1 MPDPDAPPA
10 PSPPRTRRYARNGIL
25 LVAGVLAIAF
35 NLRAAITSLPP
46 LFPELSARLNLAPA
60 AVSALAALPVL
71 AFGVFSGVAAP
82 LSRRFGEERVLGGA
96 VGLLAAGLILRGL
109 APGVLLF
116 PGTALAGAAIA
127 LLNVLLPSLVKRR
140 TPERAGAVIGL
151 YLLCLNA
158 GSILA
163 SLIAI
168 PVYNMSGGSVPL
180 SLSVWALPALA
191 AGVAWLPQWKYRT
204 LPRAPGVPR
213 ERGFQE
219 GEHQD
224 PAAAP
229 EPGTPAGVPPAPLRL
244 SRYML
249 TWQVTAFMGLQ
260 SLTFYAELS
269 WLPTMFRDRGVSA
282 GGAGTLLALMNLGGA
297 AGSLVIP
304 VLAHRARN
312 QQALI
317 TGTVAASAI
326 GLAGAWFAP
335 LGGAAVWVLVL
346 GLGQGASLGLAIFF
360 TMARAP
366 SPRVAASLSGFAQS
380 VGYLVA
386 TTGPLAV
393 GFLHSAIGG
402 WTVPVVVLLVITGL
416 QLTAGWPAA
425 RDVTLPEADRAGRP
439 IALPDP
445 GR

>member
-1 MPDPDAPPA
+1 MPDPAAPPA
-10 PSPPRTRRYARNGIL
+10 PSPPRTRRRAQTWVL
-25 LVAGVLAIAF
+25 FVAGVLAIAF

-46 LFPELSARLNLAPA
+46 LFPELSVRLDLSPA
-60 AVSALAALPVL
+60 ALSVLASVPVL

-116 PGTALAGAAIA
+116 PGTALAAAAIA

-140 TPERAGAVIGL
+140 APERAGLLIGL
-151 YLLCLNA
+151 YLLSLSA

-168 PVYNMSGGSVPL
+168 PVYNASGGSIPL

-191 AGVAWLPQWKYRT
+191 AVVAWLPQLKYRT
-204 LPRAPGVPR
+204 LPRPQVRPGV
-213 ERGFQE
+213 Q
-219 GEHQD
+219 
-224 PAAAP
+224 
-229 EPGTPAGVPPAPLRL
+229 TAPLRL
-244 SRYML
+244 SRYAL
-249 TWQVTAFMGLQ
+249 TWQVTVYMGLQ

-312 QQALI
+312 QRALI
-317 TGTVAASAI
+317 AATVAVSAA

-335 LGGAAVWVLVL
+335 LAGAAAWVLLL
-346 GLGQGASLGLAIFF
+346 GVGQGASLGLAIFF

-366 SPRVAASLSGFAQS
+366 DPRVAASLSGFAQS

-393 GFLHSAIGG
+393 GFLHSALGG

-416 QLTAGWPAA
+416 QLTAGWQAA
-425 RDVTLPEADRAGRP
+425 RAVTLPE
-439 IALPDP
+439 P
-445 GR
+445 G

>member
-1 MPDPDAPPA
+1 MPDPAAPPA
-10 PSPPRTRRYARNGIL
+10 PSPPRARRRARARVL
-25 LVAGVLAIAF
+25 FVAGVLAIAF

-46 LFPELSARLNLAPA
+46 LFPELSMRLHLSPA
-60 AVSALAALPVL
+60 AVSVLASVPVL

-96 VGLLAAGLILRGL
+96 VGLLAAGLILRGV
-109 APGVLLF
+109 APGALLF
-116 PGTALAGAAIA
+116 PGTALAAAAIA

-140 TPERAGAVIGL
+140 APERAGLLIGL
-151 YLLCLNA
+151 YLLSLSA

-163 SLIAI
+163 SLIAV
-168 PVYNMSGGSVPL
+168 PVYNASGGSVPL

-191 AGVAWLPQWKYRT
+191 AAVAWLPQLKYRT
-204 LPRAPGVPR
+204 VPR
-213 ERGFQE
+213 PAVQRPESGESGAAER
-219 GEHQD
+219 
-224 PAAAP
+224 PAARA
-229 EPGTPAGVPPAPLRL
+229 APLKP
-244 SRYML
+244 SRYAL
-249 TWQVTAFMGLQ
+249 TWRVTAFMGLQ

-312 QQALI
+312 QQAMI
-317 TGTVAASAI
+317 AAAVIASGV

-335 LGGAAVWVLVL
+335 LGGDAVWVLLL
-346 GLGQGASLGLAIFF
+346 GIGQGACLGLAIFF

-366 SPRVAASLSGFAQS
+366 DPRVAASLSGFAQS

-402 WTVPVVVLLVITGL
+402 WTVPVVVLLVISGL
-416 QLTAGWPAA
+416 QLTAGWQAA
-425 RDVTLPEADRAGRP
+425 RDVTLPEAG
-439 IALPDP
+439 
-445 GR
+445 

>member
-46 LFPELSARLNLAPA
+46 LFPELSARLNLTPA

-213 ERGFQE
+213 ARGSQA

-224 PAAAP
+224 PRAAP
-229 EPGTPAGVPPAPLRL
+229 EPGAPAGVPPAPLKL

-335 LGGAAVWVLVL
+335 VGGAAIWVLVL

-386 TTGPLAV
+386 TTGPLLV

-425 RDVTLPEADRAGRP
+425 RDVTLPAGAD
-439 IALPDP
+439 
-445 GR
+445 

>member
-10 PSPPRTRRYARNGIL
+10 PSPPRTRRYTRTGVL

-46 LFPELSARLNLAPA
+46 LFPELSTRLNLSPA

-140 TPERAGAVIGL
+140 APERAGAVIGL

-168 PVYNMSGGSVPL
+168 PVYNLSGGSVPL

-204 LPRAPGVPR
+204 LPRHPGVR
-213 ERGFQE
+213 EARGSRA
-219 GEHQD
+219 GEQQD
-224 PAAAP
+224 PRAGQP
-229 EPGTPAGVPPAPLRL
+229 PRKRAGVRPASLRL
-244 SRYML
+244 SRHVL

-269 WLPTMFRDRGVSA
+269 WLPTMLRDRGVSA
-282 GGAGTLLALMNLGGA
+282 GTAGTLLALTGVGGA
-297 AGSLVIP
+297 VSSLLIP

-312 QQALI
+312 QRALI
-317 TGTVAASAI
+317 VGTVAASGA
-326 GLAGAWFAP
+326 GLAGTWFAP
-335 LGGAAVWVLVL
+335 LGGVVAWVLVL
-346 GLGQGASLGLAIFF
+346 GVGQGASLGLAIFF

-366 SPRVAASLSGFAQS
+366 NPRIAASLSGFAQS

-386 TTGPLAV
+386 TTGPLVV

-416 QLTAGWPAA
+416 QLVAGWPAA
-425 RDVTLPEADRAGRP
+425 RAVTLPGAG
-439 IALPDP
+439 
-445 GR
+445 

>member
-10 PSPPRTRRYARNGIL
+10 PSPARTRRYARNGIL
-25 LVAGVLAIAF
+25 LVGGVLAIAF

-46 LFPELSARLNLAPA
+46 LFPELSARLHLAPA
-60 AVSALAALPVL
+60 AVSVLAALPVL

-82 LSRRFGEERVLGGA
+82 LSRRFGEERVLGAA
-96 VGLLAAGLILRGL
+96 VGLLAAGLILRGA

-140 TPERAGAVIGL
+140 APERAGALIGL

-163 SLIAI
+163 SLVAI
-168 PVYNMSGGSVPL
+168 PVYNLSGGSVPL
-180 SLSVWALPALA
+180 SLAVWALPALA
-191 AGVAWLPQWKYRT
+191 AGVAWLPQLKYRT
-204 LPRAPGVPR
+204 VPRPAVPWPESGQPGVAGRAAPRA
-213 ERGFQE
+213 
-219 GEHQD
+219 
-224 PAAAP
+224 
-229 EPGTPAGVPPAPLRL
+229 APLRL
-244 SRYML
+244 SRSAL

-269 WLPTMFRDRGVSA
+269 YLPTMFRDRGVSA
-282 GGAGTLLALMNLGGA
+282 GAAGTLLALTGVGGA
-297 AGSLVIP
+297 AGSLLIP

-317 TGTVAASAI
+317 AGTVAASAA

-335 LGGAAVWVLVL
+335 LAGAAAWALVL

-366 SPRVAASLSGFAQS
+366 DPRTAASLSGFAQG

-386 TTGPLAV
+386 TTGPLVV
-393 GFLHSAIGG
+393 GFLHTTIGG

-416 QLTAGWPAA
+416 QLIAGWPAA
-425 RDVTLPEADRAGRP
+425 RAVTLPE
-439 IALPDP
+439 P
-445 GR
+445 G

>member
-10 PSPPRTRRYARNGIL
+10 PPPPRTRRHARNGAL
-25 LVAGVLAIAF
+25 LVAGVLAIAL

-46 LFPELSARLNLAPA
+46 LFPELSASLHLSPA
-60 AVSALAALPVL
+60 AVSVLASLPVL

-82 LSRRFGEERVLGGA
+82 LSRRFGEEQVLGWA

-116 PGTALAGAAIA
+116 PGTALAAAAIA

-140 TPERAGAVIGL
+140 APERAGLLIGL
-151 YLLCLNA
+151 YLLSLNA

-168 PVYNMSGGSVPL
+168 PVYNASGGSVPL

-191 AGVAWLPQWKYRT
+191 AAVAWLPQRKYRT
-204 LPRAPGVPR
+204 V
-213 ERGFQE
+213 
-219 GEHQD
+219 
-224 PAAAP
+224 PAATSRESAAARP
-229 EPGTPAGVPPAPLRL
+229 TV
-244 SRYML
+244 SRYAL
-249 TWQVTAFMGLQ
+249 TWQVTAYMGLQ

-282 GGAGTLLALMNLGGA
+282 GAAGTLLALMNLGGA
-297 AGSLVIP
+297 ASSLLIP

-312 QQALI
+312 QRALI
-317 TGTVAASAI
+317 AGTVAASAA

-335 LGGAAVWVLVL
+335 LGGDVFWVLVL

-366 SPRVAASLSGFAQS
+366 DPRVAASLSGFAQS

-386 TTGPLAV
+386 ATGPLMV
-393 GFLHSAIGG
+393 GFLHSALGG
-402 WTVPVVVLLVITGL
+402 WTVPVAVLLVITGL
-416 QLTAGWPAA
+416 QLTAGWP
-425 RDVTLPEADRAGRP
+425 GG
-439 IALPDP
+439 P
-445 GR
+445 GRHPARRRGVGSVPSERRGERCSWLGWTRPRS

>member
-1 MPDPDAPPA
+1 MPDPAA
-10 PSPPRTRRYARNGIL
+10 AGAAVRSRARGRARGAAL
-25 LVAGVLAIAF
+25 LVGVIAIAF

-46 LFPELSARLNLAPA
+46 LFPELSASLHLSAAEVSVLA
-60 AVSALAALPVL
+60 SLPVL

-82 LSRRFGEERVLGGA
+82 LSRRFGEERVLGAA
-96 VGLLAAGLILRGL
+96 VGVLAAGLILRGL
-109 APGVLLF
+109 APGALLY
-116 PGTALAGAAIA
+116 PGTALAAAAIA

-140 TPERAGAVIGL
+140 VPERAGVLIGV
-151 YLLCLNA
+151 YLLSLNA

-168 PVYNMSGGSVPL
+168 PVYTASGGSVPL

-191 AGVAWLPQWKYRT
+191 AGVVWLPQWKYRT
-204 LPRAPGVPR
+204 LPGGRRGPAPGTGQPR
-213 ERGFQE
+213 DR
-219 GEHQD
+219 
-224 PAAAP
+224 AAAP
-229 EPGTPAGVPPAPLRL
+229 AAPLKL
-244 SRYML
+244 SRYAL

-297 AGSLVIP
+297 ASALLMP
-304 VLAHRARN
+304 VLAQRARN
-312 QQALI
+312 QRALI
-317 TGTVAASAI
+317 AGTVAASAA

-335 LGGAAVWVLVL
+335 VGGAPFWVLVL
-346 GLGQGASLGLAIFF
+346 GMGQGASLGLAIFF

-393 GFLHSAIGG
+393 GFLHSSLGG

-416 QLTAGWPAA
+416 QLTAGWQAA
-425 RDVTLPEADRAGRP
+425 RAVTLPGAG
-439 IALPDP
+439 
-445 GR
+445 

>member
-1 MPDPDAPPA
+1 MPT
-10 PSPPRTRRYARNGIL
+10 TRAIIGGTA
-25 LVAGVLAIAF
+25 AGLAISGTAVGA
-35 NLRAAITSLPP
+35 LAIRIAAVRLA
-46 LFPELSARLNLAPA
+46 ARLHLAPA
-60 AVSALAALPVL
+60 AVSALASLPVL

-96 VGLLAAGLILRGL
+96 VGLLAAGLILRGV

-140 TPERAGAVIGL
+140 APERAGALIGI

-168 PVYNMSGGSVPL
+168 PVYNLSGGSVPL

-191 AGVAWLPQWKYRT
+191 AAVAWLPQLKYAAR
-204 LPRAPGVPR
+204 
-213 ERGFQE
+213 
-219 GEHQD
+219 
-224 PAAAP
+224 PALRAAP
-229 EPGTPAGVPPAPLRL
+229 LKL
-244 SRYML
+244 SRYAL

-269 WLPTMFRDRGVSA
+269 WLPTMLRDRGVSA
-282 GGAGTLLALMNLGGA
+282 SAAGTLLALTGVGGA
-297 AGSLVIP
+297 VSSLLIP
-304 VLAHRARN
+304 VLAHRART
-312 QQALI
+312 QRALI
-317 TGTVAASAI
+317 AGPVAASAA

-335 LGGAAVWVLVL
+335 LGGDVVWVLVL

-366 SPRVAASLSGFAQS
+366 DPRVAASLSGFAQS

-386 TTGPLAV
+386 TTGPLVV
-393 GFLHSAIGG
+393 GFLHTAIGG

-416 QLTAGWPAA
+416 QLIAGWPAA
-425 RDVTLPEADRAGRP
+425 RNVTLPAAGSLPRAVTRP
-439 IALPDP
+439 GA
-445 GR
+445 G

>member
-1 MPDPDAPPA
+1 
-10 PSPPRTRRYARNGIL
+10 L
-25 LVAGVLAIAF
+25 FVVGVLAIAF

-46 LFPELSARLNLAPA
+46 LFPELSVRLHL
-60 AVSALAALPVL
+60 SSAALSVLASVPVL

-82 LSRRFGEERVLGGA
+82 LSRRFGEERVLSGA

-140 TPERAGAVIGL
+140 APERAGLLIGL
-151 YLLCLNA
+151 YLLSLSA

-168 PVYNMSGGSVPL
+168 PVYNASGGSVPL

-191 AGVAWLPQWKYRT
+191 AAVAWLPQLKYRT
-204 LPRAPGVPR
+204 LPRPQLRPGVQ
-213 ERGFQE
+213 G
-219 GEHQD
+219 
-224 PAAAP
+224 
-229 EPGTPAGVPPAPLRL
+229 APLRL
-244 SRYML
+244 SRYAL
-249 TWQVTAFMGLQ
+249 TWQVTAYMGLQ

-317 TGTVAASAI
+317 AATVAASAA
-326 GLAGAWFAP
+326 GLAAAWFAP
-335 LGGAAVWVLVL
+335 LAGAAAWVLVL
-346 GLGQGASLGLAIFF
+346 GVGQGASLGLAIFF

-366 SPRVAASLSGFAQS
+366 DPRVAASLSGFAQS

-393 GFLHSAIGG
+393 GFLHSALGG

-416 QLTAGWPAA
+416 QLTAGWQAA
-425 RDVTLPEADRAGRP
+425 RAVTLPG
-439 IALPDP
+439 P
-445 GR
+445 G

>member
-10 PSPPRTRRYARNGIL
+10 PSPPRTRRYARNGVL

-46 LFPELSARLNLAPA
+46 LFPELSARLHLAPA

-140 TPERAGAVIGL
+140 APERAGAVIGL

-168 PVYNMSGGSVPL
+168 PVYNLSGGSVPL

-204 LPRAPGVPR
+204 LPRAPGGGSPGGTGARGACRCTARPAEAVPLRADLAGHRVHGVAEPDLLRGAVLAADHVPGPGR
-213 ERGFQE
+213 ERRGGRHPARPDERGRRGRFP
-219 GEHQD
+219 GD
-224 PAAAP
+224 PGP
-229 EPGTPAGVPPAPLRL
+229 
-244 SRYML
+244 
-249 TWQVTAFMGLQ
+249 
-260 SLTFYAELS
+260 
-269 WLPTMFRDRGVSA
+269 
-282 GGAGTLLALMNLGGA
+282 
-297 AGSLVIP
+297 
-304 VLAHRARN
+304 
-312 QQALI
+312 
-317 TGTVAASAI
+317 
-326 GLAGAWFAP
+326 
-335 LGGAAVWVLVL
+335 
-346 GLGQGASLGLAIFF
+346 
-360 TMARAP
+360 RAP
-366 SPRVAASLSGFAQS
+366 
-380 VGYLVA
+380 
-386 TTGPLAV
+386 GP
-393 GFLHSAIGG
+393 
-402 WTVPVVVLLVITGL
+402 
-416 QLTAGWPAA
+416 
-425 RDVTLPEADRAGRP
+425 
-439 IALPDP
+439 
-445 GR
+445 

>member
-10 PSPPRTRRYARNGIL
+10 PSPPRARRYARNGVL
-25 LVAGVLAIAF
+25 LVAGVFAIAF

-46 LFPELSARLNLAPA
+46 LFPELSARLHLSSA

-96 VGLLAAGLILRGL
+96 VGLLAAGLILRGA
-109 APGVLLF
+109 APGAALF
-116 PGTALAGAAIA
+116 PGTALAAAAIA

-140 TPERAGAVIGL
+140 APERAGLLIGL

-163 SLIAI
+163 ALIAI
-168 PVYNMSGGSVPL
+168 PVYNASGGSVPL

-191 AGVAWLPQWKYRT
+191 AGVAWLPQLKYRT
-204 LPRAPGVPR
+204 V
-213 ERGFQE
+213 
-219 GEHQD
+219 
-224 PAAAP
+224 
-229 EPGTPAGVPPAPLRL
+229 PGTPSVRPQESPEPQQPHERSVRPAAPLKV
-244 SRYML
+244 SRYAL
-249 TWQVTAFMGLQ
+249 TWQVTAYMGLQ
-260 SLTFYAELS
+260 SLTYYAELS
-269 WLPTMFRDRGVSA
+269 WLPTMLRDRGVSA
-282 GGAGTLLALMNLGGA
+282 GAAGTLLALTGVGGA
-297 AGSLVIP
+297 VGSLLIP

-312 QQALI
+312 QRALI
-317 TGTVAASAI
+317 AGTVATSAA

-335 LGGAAVWVLVL
+335 LGGEVAWVLVL

-366 SPRVAASLSGFAQS
+366 DPRAVASLSGFAQS
-380 VGYLVA
+380 VGYLIA

-393 GFLHSAIGG
+393 GFLHSALGG

-416 QLTAGWPAA
+416 QFVAGWPAA
-425 RDVTLPEADRAGRP
+425 RAVTLPSVG
-439 IALPDP
+439 
-445 GR
+445 

>member
-1 MPDPDAPPA
+1 MPDPDARTA
-10 PSPPRTRRYARNGIL
+10 PSPPRAGRYTRTGVL

-46 LFPELSARLNLAPA
+46 LFPELSSRLHLPPASISVLA
-60 AVSALAALPVL
+60 SLPVL

-96 VGLLAAGLILRGL
+96 VVLLAAGLLLRGV

-116 PGTALAGAAIA
+116 PGTALAAAAIA

-140 TPERAGAVIGL
+140 APERAGLLIGL
-151 YLLCLNA
+151 YLLSLSA

-163 SLIAI
+163 SLIAV
-168 PVYNMSGGSVPL
+168 PVYNESGGSVPL
-180 SLSVWALPALA
+180 SLAVWALPALA
-191 AGVAWLPQWKYRT
+191 AAVVWLPQRRYRT
-204 LPRAPGVPR
+204 VPR
-213 ERGFQE
+213 VPSVQPQQLPETQQPHERSVR
-219 GEHQD
+219 
-224 PAAAP
+224 P
-229 EPGTPAGVPPAPLRL
+229 TAPLKV
-244 SRYML
+244 SRYAL

-260 SLTFYAELS
+260 SLTFYAALS
-269 WLPTMFRDRGVSA
+269 YLPTMFRDRGVSA
-282 GGAGTLLALMNLGGA
+282 GAAGTLLALTGVGGA
-297 AGSLVIP
+297 VGSLLIP
-304 VLAHRARN
+304 VFAHRARN
-312 QQALI
+312 QRALVA
-317 TGTVAASAI
+317 GTVAASAA

-335 LGGAAVWVLVL
+335 LGGDVAWVLVL

-366 SPRVAASLSGFAQS
+366 DPRAAASLSGFAQS

-393 GFLHSAIGG
+393 GFLHSALGG

-416 QLTAGWPAA
+416 QLVVGWPAA
-425 RDVTLPEADRAGRP
+425 RAVTLPSVG
-439 IALPDP
+439 
-445 GR
+445 

>member
-1 MPDPDAPPA
+1 MAP
-10 PSPPRTRRYARNGIL
+10 RDRGRARGAL
-25 LVAGVLAIAF
+25 LLLAGVIAIAF

-46 LFPELSARLNLAPA
+46 LFPELSARLHLTPVEVSVLA
-60 AVSALAALPVL
+60 SLPVL

-82 LSRRFGEERVLGGA
+82 LSRRLGEEQVLGGA

-116 PGTALAGAAIA
+116 PGTALAAAAIA

-140 TPERAGAVIGL
+140 APERAGLLIGL
-151 YLLCLNA
+151 YLLSLNA

-163 SLIAI
+163 ALIAI
-168 PVYNMSGGSVPL
+168 PVYNLSGGSVPL

-191 AGVAWLPQWKYRT
+191 AGVAWLPQRRYRT
-204 LPRAPGVPR
+204 VPRAGAQESRETQPPPGR
-213 ERGFQE
+213 
-219 GEHQD
+219 
-224 PAAAP
+224 
-229 EPGTPAGVPPAPLRL
+229 PAGPAVPLKL
-244 SRYML
+244 SRYAL

-269 WLPTMFRDRGVSA
+269 WLPTMFRERGVSA

-297 AGSLVIP
+297 ASSLLIP
-304 VLAHRARN
+304 VFAHRARN
-312 QQALI
+312 QRALVA
-317 TGTVAASAI
+317 GAVAASAA

-335 LGGAAVWVLVL
+335 LGGAPAWVLVL

-366 SPRVAASLSGFAQS
+366 DPRVAASLSGFAQS

-393 GFLHSAIGG
+393 GFLHSALGG
-402 WTVPVVVLLVITGL
+402 WTVPVMVLLVITGL
-416 QLTAGWPAA
+416 QLAAGWQAA
-425 RDVTLPEADRAGRP
+425 RAVTLPGGE
-439 IALPDP
+439 
-445 GR
+445 

>member
-10 PSPPRTRRYARNGIL
+10 PSPPRARRYARNGVL

-46 LFPELSARLNLAPA
+46 LFPELSASLHLSPA
-60 AVSALAALPVL
+60 AVSVLASLPVV

-82 LSRRFGEERVLGGA
+82 LSRRFGEEQVLGGA
-96 VGLLAAGLILRGL
+96 AGLLAAGLILRGL

-116 PGTALAGAAIA
+116 PGTALAAAAIA

-140 TPERAGAVIGL
+140 APERAGLLIGL
-151 YLLCLNA
+151 YLLSLNA

-168 PVYNMSGGSVPL
+168 PVYSASGGSVPL

-191 AGVAWLPQWKYRT
+191 AAVAWLPQRKYRT
-204 LPRAPGVPR
+204 V
-213 ERGFQE
+213 
-219 GEHQD
+219 
-224 PAAAP
+224 PAAIPQEHA
-229 EPGTPAGVPPAPLRL
+229 ARL
-244 SRYML
+244 KISRYAL

-282 GGAGTLLALMNLGGA
+282 GAAGTLLALMNLGGA
-297 AGSLVIP
+297 ASSLLIP

-312 QQALI
+312 QRALI
-317 TGTVAASAI
+317 AGTVAASAA

-335 LGGAAVWVLVL
+335 LGGDALWVLVL
-346 GLGQGASLGLAIFF
+346 GLGQGAALGLAIFF

-366 SPRVAASLSGFAQS
+366 DPRVAASLSGFAQS
-380 VGYLVA
+380 AGYLVA
-386 TTGPLAV
+386 ATGPLMV
-393 GFLHSAIGG
+393 GFLHSAVGG
-402 WTVPVVVLLVITGL
+402 WTVPVAVLLVITGL
-416 QLTAGWPAA
+416 QLTAGWQAARAVALPAA
-425 RDVTLPEADRAGRP
+425 GE
-439 IALPDP
+439 
-445 GR
+445 

>member
-10 PSPPRTRRYARNGIL
+10 PSPPRARRYARTGVL

-46 LFPELSARLNLAPA
+46 LFPELSTRLDLSPA

-96 VGLLAAGLILRGL
+96 
-109 APGVLLF
+109 PGVLLF

-140 TPERAGAVIGL
+140 APERAGALIGI

-168 PVYNMSGGSVPL
+168 PVYNLSGGSVPL

-191 AGVAWLPQWKYRT
+191 AGVAWLPQLKYRT
-204 LPRAPGVPR
+204 LPS
-213 ERGFQE
+213 
-219 GEHQD
+219 
-224 PAAAP
+224 PAAARP
-229 EPGTPAGVPPAPLRL
+229 ESRESGVAPRPAPRAAPLRL
-244 SRYML
+244 SRYWL
-249 TWQVTAFMGLQ
+249 NWQVTAFMGLQ

-269 WLPTMFRDRGVSA
+269 WLPTMLRDRGVSPGA
-282 GGAGTLLALMNLGGA
+282 AGTLLALTGVGGA
-297 AGSLVIP
+297 AGSLLIP

-317 TGTVAASAI
+317 AGTVVASAA

-335 LGGAAVWVLVL
+335 LGSDVAWVL
-346 GLGQGASLGLAIFF
+346 
-360 TMARAP
+360 
-366 SPRVAASLSGFAQS
+366 
-380 VGYLVA
+380 
-386 TTGPLAV
+386 
-393 GFLHSAIGG
+393 
-402 WTVPVVVLLVITGL
+402 
-416 QLTAGWPAA
+416 
-425 RDVTLPEADRAGRP
+425 
-439 IALPDP
+439 
-445 GR
+445 

>member
-1 MPDPDAPPA
+1 MPDPAAPPA
-10 PSPPRTRRYARNGIL
+10 PSPPRTRRRGQTWVL
-25 LVAGVLAIAF
+25 FVVGVLAIAF

-46 LFPELSARLNLAPA
+46 LFPELSVRLHLSSAGLSVLAS
-60 AVSALAALPVL
+60 VPVL

-116 PGTALAGAAIA
+116 PGTALAAAAIA

-140 TPERAGAVIGL
+140 APERAGLLIGL
-151 YLLCLNA
+151 YLLSLSA

-168 PVYNMSGGSVPL
+168 PVYNASGGSVPL

-191 AGVAWLPQWKYRT
+191 AAVAWLPQLKYRT
-204 LPRAPGVPR
+204 LPRRQDRPGV
-213 ERGFQE
+213 Q
-219 GEHQD
+219 
-224 PAAAP
+224 A
-229 EPGTPAGVPPAPLRL
+229 APLRL
-244 SRYML
+244 SRYPL
-249 TWQVTAFMGLQ
+249 TWQVTAYMGLQ

-312 QQALI
+312 QRALI
-317 TGTVAASAI
+317 AATVAASAA
-326 GLAGAWFAP
+326 GLAAAWFAP
-335 LGGAAVWVLVL
+335 LAGAAAWVLVL
-346 GLGQGASLGLAIFF
+346 GVGQGASLGLAIFF

-366 SPRVAASLSGFAQS
+366 DPRVAASLSGFAQS

-393 GFLHSAIGG
+393 GFLHSALGG

-416 QLTAGWPAA
+416 QLTAGWQAA
-425 RDVTLPEADRAGRP
+425 RDVTLPE
-439 IALPDP
+439 P
-445 GR
+445 G